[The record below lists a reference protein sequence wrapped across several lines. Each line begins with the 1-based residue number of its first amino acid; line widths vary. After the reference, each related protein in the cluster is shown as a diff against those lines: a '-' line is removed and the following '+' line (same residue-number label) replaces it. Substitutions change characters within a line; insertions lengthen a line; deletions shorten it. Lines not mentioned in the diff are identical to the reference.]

1 MQFSIL
7 TTLTALATL
16 AAATPM
22 PGGSQPSS
30 GDACCESVGQADS
43 DAIASILKGLGVVV
57 QDVTAIVGVNCSPIT
72 VVGVG
77 SGSACSS
84 TTVSCS
90 SNELGGLVQIG
101 CVPVTL

>member
-1 MQFSIL
+1 MQFSAL
-7 TTLTALATL
+7 AAFAALATL
-16 AAATPM
+16 AAATPA

-30 GDACCESVGQADS
+30 SDACCESVGEASS
-43 DAIASILKGLGVVV
+43 DPIASVLKGLGVVV
-57 QDVTAIVGVNCSPIT
+57 QDVTAIVGVDCSPIT

-77 SGSACSS
+77 SGSACSG